1 MNEDTPFGVP
11 PDTKNAAFWKFQN
24 KELRPCN
31 LWSEAITE
39 FFNGMGTSKSWSSNK
54 IIMSYPDEER
64 RRQLTKPTGI
74 HKNLFDELRLNK
86 DLYKRYKEGT

>member
-1 MNEDTPFGVP
+1 MNEDIPFGVP
-11 PDTKNAAFWKFQN
+11 PDTKKAAFWKFQN

-31 LWSEAITE
+31 LWSETIMK

-54 IIMSYPDEER
+54 IIMSYPDKER

-74 HKNLFDELRLNK
+74 HKNLFDELGLNK
-86 DLYKRYKEGT
+86 DLYKRYKEEA